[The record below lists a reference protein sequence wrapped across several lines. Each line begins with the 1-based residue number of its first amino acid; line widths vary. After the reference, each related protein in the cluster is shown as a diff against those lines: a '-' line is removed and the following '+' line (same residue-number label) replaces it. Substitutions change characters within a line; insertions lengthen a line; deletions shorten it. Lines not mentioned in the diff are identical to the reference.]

1 MVIRKTH
8 YSVPYNQ
15 DSTMFKFSIF
25 PKERGLDKWYGV
37 LTYNIENYP
46 DTTHY
51 TAPIPIIGE
60 TYVK

>member
-1 MVIRKTH
+1 LYLGNFLYYMLIHHTIYQVL
-8 YSVPYNQ
+8 
-15 DSTMFKFSIF
+15 SIF